1 MVPYGWTAVSIPE
14 EVYEKAKEYY
24 ENHKEEL
31 RIKYGVR
38 SLSAFINFC
47 LRERFK
53 ELGII

>member
-1 MVPYGWTAVSIPE
+1 MVEKAWTAISIPK
-14 EVYEKAKEYY
+14 EVYKKAKEYY
-24 ENHKEEL
+24 ENHEEEL
-31 RIKYGVR
+31 RIQYGVR